1 MGSHDTAAD
10 ASAATPTGD
19 LRRTA
24 PPASATRSCPQCG
37 SPFAPRRSHQ
47 KFCCRTCWS
56 AFHEARPA
64 GLRGVVSKVSITRRG
79 YVTVL
84 VRFGIEDRQA
94 ASQLTPGD
102 LVEIVRS

>member
-1 MGSHDTAAD
+1 
-10 ASAATPTGD
+10 
-19 LRRTA
+19 
-24 PPASATRSCPQCG
+24 
-37 SPFAPRRSHQ
+37 
-47 KFCCRTCWS
+47 
-56 AFHEARPA
+56 
-64 GLRGVVSKVSITRRG
+64 VSITRRG